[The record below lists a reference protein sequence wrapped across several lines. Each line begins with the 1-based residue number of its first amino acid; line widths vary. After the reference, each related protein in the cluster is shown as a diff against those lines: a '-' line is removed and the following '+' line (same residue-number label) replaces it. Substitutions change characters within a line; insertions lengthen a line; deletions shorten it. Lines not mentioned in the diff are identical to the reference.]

1 MNPKEIIQLIK
12 SGESEILEL
21 KQSFNKEAV
30 QSISAFANTKGG
42 TLLIGI
48 NSSNEIACC
57 RSFLFNRRN
66 RKIWKRSA
74 TR

>member
-21 KQSFNKEAV
+21 KRSFNKEAV

-48 NSSNEIACC
+48 NASNEIVGTRINFG
-57 RSFLFNRRN
+57 RSQG
-66 RKIWKRSA
+66 RSP
-74 TR
+74 